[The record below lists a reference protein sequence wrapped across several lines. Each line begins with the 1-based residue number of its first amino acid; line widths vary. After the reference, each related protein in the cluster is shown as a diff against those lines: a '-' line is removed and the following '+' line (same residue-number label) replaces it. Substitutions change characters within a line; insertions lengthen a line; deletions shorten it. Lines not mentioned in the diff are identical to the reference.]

1 MSFLGLSN
9 TDESTPQIGYIV
21 SELIVSSPS
30 RGTYK
35 VWIPKR
41 HWTPGEEYAGFGANF
56 CNLGESERQM
66 ALNSAEECYPC
77 FPLQAG
83 GAKPYDPSSGV
94 VSHSEANPDINP
106 DNVASITSAGKI
118 DYKKIYHPDGD
129 GANFKFR
136 QTEGA
141 DELSQVYVFGAR
153 SGVSSNTRTNAPGGS
168 MAKLS
173 IGTRVVVIGNF
184 IIGMLP
190 ETQNDWINQFFAL
203 NKSK

>member
-1 MSFLGLSN
+1 MPLFGLLGKGEDS
-9 TDESTPQIGYIV
+9 PQIGYIV
-21 SELIVSSPS
+21 SDLIVSSPA

-41 HWTPGEEYAGFGANF
+41 HWTPSDEYTGFGANF
-56 CNLGESERQM
+56 GNLSESDRQQ
-66 ALNSAEECYPC
+66 AVASAVECYPL
-77 FPLQAG
+77 FPLQSG
-83 GAKPYDPSSGV
+83 GARPYDTSTGLA
-94 VSHSEANPDINP
+94 SHNEANPNINP
-106 DNVASITSAGKI
+106 DNVTTVSLTGDI

-141 DELSQVYVFGAR
+141 NELSQVYVFGAR
-153 SGVSSNTRTNAPGGS
+153 SGISANTRTNAPGGAS
-168 MAKLS
+168 ATLS

-190 ETQNDWINQFFAL
+190 ETQNDWINQFFSL
-203 NKSK
+203 SKTP

>member
-1 MSFLGLSN
+1 MSFFGALRGS
-9 TDESTPQIGYIV
+9 DSPQIGYIV
-21 SELIVSSPS
+21 SDLIISSHV
-30 RGTYK
+30 RGAYK

-41 HWTPGEEYAGFGANF
+41 HWSPSDEYAGFGSNF
-56 CNLGESERQM
+56 CNLGESERQE
-66 ALNSAEECYPC
+66 ALRSAQECYPC

-94 VSHSEANPDINP
+94 ISHAEANPDIKP
-106 DNVASITSAGKI
+106 DNVASISLAGNI
-118 DYKKIYHPDGD
+118 NYNKIYHPDGD

-136 QTEGA
+136 QTDGA

-153 SGVSSNTRTNAPGGS
+153 SGISSNTRTNAPAGS

-173 IGTRVVVIGNF
+173 IGTRVVVIDKF

-203 NKSK
+203 NKPR